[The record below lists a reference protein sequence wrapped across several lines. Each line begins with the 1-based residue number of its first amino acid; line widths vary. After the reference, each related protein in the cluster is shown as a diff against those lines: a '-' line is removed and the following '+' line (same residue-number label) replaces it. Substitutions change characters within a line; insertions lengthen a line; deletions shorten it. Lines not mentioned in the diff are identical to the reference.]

1 MSIRFTWLL
10 LIFGLTNYIVF
21 SAPVT
26 CDLELSVE
34 SAELSP
40 GSNISV
46 LCDATCSGV
55 GSTGI
60 FGWYDNTNT
69 LVENS
74 GRIFSM
80 KYNRGRYSRLFIRNF
95 MPEDSGTYVCFKI
108 TEDGR
113 KQESFYLYNEG
124 DTFVNG
130 ELEEDKGPTR
140 GDIGVYDPFVPEIR
154 VERSVR
160 LKRQA
165 GVTTDVQSGDLPS
178 TTDDSTPDFIT
189 DANYSLSQ
197 STLTVPSEFMSH
209 TSSTSE
215 PNSPK
220 PEPENTPSIPRP
232 EPETTPKTKLETPP
246 TFRPEKKQNSPKPKP
261 GNTPQ
266 PKPETTLKAEPESK
280 SEPPQVPKDPDSEP
294 KPEPKSEPPQPE
306 TDPNPIQPQSDFGR
320 IGLVAF
326 VLALAVA
333 FLLLYSLLMV
343 ICIPRCLRKR
353 KSKSLNISKSPKTN
367 EKEKN
372 VPESITLTK
381 IEDNGLPS
389 PGPSDAGF
397 TTIDLDEQQTEKN
410 NTVDGSNTE
419 AKIENKVEAQIEKQI
434 TNGEGQSSEDNNKEQ
449 ERIEESLLDSVLFS
463 SAPTNEDKPETGP
476 KDEDIEF
483 IDKSQVTDITPP
495 PISTPDVVDEPT
507 DTSTKTTEVR
517 LDIVEADDG
526 HKQIKL
532 STSSP
537 SPDDLPPPSPES
549 PPGEAF
555 DIDSFSCPTVDV

>member
-1 MSIRFTWLL
+1 MSLLFTSLL

-26 CDLELSVE
+26 CDLELSME
-34 SAELSP
+34 STELSP

-95 MPEDSGTYVCFKI
+95 MPEDSGTYVCFRI

-124 DTFVNG
+124 ETSLNG
-130 ELEEDKGPTR
+130 DLEKDEGPTR
-140 GDIGVYDPFVPEIR
+140 GDIGVYDPIIPEIR
-154 VERSVR
+154 AERSVR

-165 GVTTDVQSGDLPS
+165 GDFQSDDPPS
-178 TTDDSTPDFIT
+178 TTDDNSATDLIPDAT
-189 DANYSLSQ
+189 VLSPTG
-197 STLTVPSEFMSH
+197 SVMGSESY
-209 TSSTSE
+209 TASTSE
-215 PNSPK
+215 PIPTTEYPQN
-220 PEPENTPSIPRP
+220 PEPEKTPRIPPTEPEKTPSILPT
-232 EPETTPKTKLETPP
+232 EPEITLKPKTKLPQAPKDSNSESTPEPMTKPPQAPKNPNSEAEPEP
-246 TFRPEKKQNSPKPKP
+246 TSEPL
-261 GNTPQ
+261 
-266 PKPETTLKAEPESK
+266 KPET
-280 SEPPQVPKDPDSEP
+280 
-294 KPEPKSEPPQPE
+294 KSEPPQPE
-306 TDPNPIQPQSDFGR
+306 TEPKSNPPQSEFGR

-333 FLLLYSLLMV
+333 FLLLYALLMV
-343 ICIPRCLRKR
+343 ICIPRCLKKR
-353 KSKSLNISKSPKTN
+353 KSKSLNISKSQKKD
-367 EKEKN
+367 EKDKN
-372 VPESITLTK
+372 VPDAITLTK

-397 TTIDLDEQQTEKN
+397 TTIDLDEQQAEKN

-434 TNGEGQSSEDNNKEQ
+434 TDGEGQPGKDDDKNQ
-449 ERIEESLLDSVLFS
+449 EKAGDSLLDSVLLA
-463 SAPTNEDKPETGP
+463 SAPTNEDKLETGP
-476 KDEDIEF
+476 KDEDIKF
-483 IDKSQVTDITPP
+483 IDESQVTDITPP
-495 PISTPDVVDEPT
+495 PNSTPDVVDEPT

-532 STSSP
+532 STSLP
-537 SPDDLPPPSPES
+537 PPDDLPPPSPES
-549 PPGEAF
+549 PPADAF